1 MTRTVY
7 QIDPEVD
14 HLVVMN
20 RDGAGRRRIVA
31 EVDAN
36 LSEPSRKTYKVRVVE
51 RSPEGGARILEVPS
65 RKKQSRLLRPLE
77 KLTRK
82 SARRTIRFM
91 QDYLYLHDRS
101 NKKSKNGW
109 IRSYAK
115 NLRKAARRRDD

>member
-7 QIDPEVD
+7 QIDPEID

-36 LSEPSRKTYKVRVVE
+36 MSEPSRKTYKVRVVE
-51 RSPEGGARILEVPS
+51 RNVAGGARILEVPS

-82 SARRTIRFM
+82 SARSTIRFM

-101 NKKSKNGW
+101 NKKSKDGW
-109 IRSYAK
+109 IRNYTK